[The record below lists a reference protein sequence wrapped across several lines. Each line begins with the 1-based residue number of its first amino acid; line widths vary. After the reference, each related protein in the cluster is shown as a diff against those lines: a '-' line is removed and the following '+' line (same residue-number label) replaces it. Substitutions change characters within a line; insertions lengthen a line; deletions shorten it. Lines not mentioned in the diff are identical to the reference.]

1 MAGLKPLGALGGVVR
16 IPYAAHPLH
25 HLEITSQLLASKFD
39 PEEST
44 LEQWC
49 KKARRELRPVAS
61 VGG

>member
-16 IPYAAHPLH
+16 IPFAAHPSH
-25 HLEITSQLLASKFD
+25 HLKITSQLLASKFD

-49 KKARRELRPVAS
+49 KRPEDS
-61 VGG
+61 